1 MGEVFLVENEK
12 LGRREALK
20 ILMPSLATD
29 PMFVS
34 RFRREARAV
43 GRLRHPNIIEIY
55 DFGQLEDERFFLSME
70 YADGESV
77 HSILKRSGPFDI
89 ARTLHL
95 LGQLAYAV
103 HHAHSRGVVHRDLK
117 PDNLLLVGDRD
128 TLKVLDFGIAKIV
141 ASDANES
148 VALSTGKVVWG
159 TPVYMS
165 PERATGVG
173 NDPRSDLY
181 AIGCL
186 AYELIVGWPP
196 FQGHSTDV
204 VKAHLTQVP
213 RRVSEVNWEAGVP
226 EELDVVIAKL
236 LEKKPEKRFQTAAE
250 LFAALQRVP
259 GYTPPEAIRRRKPT
273 GSNTPL

>member
-20 ILMPSLATD
+20 ILMPSLARD

-70 YADGESV
+70 YADGEAV
-77 HSILKRSGPFDI
+77 QKTLKRSGPFDVT
-89 ARTLHL
+89 RTLHV

-117 PDNLLLVGDRD
+117 PDNLILVGDRD

-165 PERATGVG
+165 PERATGIG
-173 NDPRSDLY
+173 TDPRSDLY

-186 AYELIVGWPP
+186 AYELLVGAPP
-196 FQGHSTDV
+196 FTGHSTDV

-213 RRVSEVNWEAGVP
+213 QRVSYYAEVP
-226 EELDVVIAKL
+226 EELDSLVAKL
-236 LEKKPEKRFQTAAE
+236 LEKKPDKRIQTAAE
-250 LFAALQRVP
+250 LFAALQKVP